1 MPKLYL
7 MVGLPCS
14 GKTTYCEKYLSDCE
28 IVSTDD
34 IRAELWGNASDH
46 HNNAEVFNIA
56 FHQVAEK
63 LTRGFDVAFDAT
75 NLRAKNRKTLTAL
88 VPADTQVT
96 IVFLSTPVTE
106 CLRRN
111 NQRTHHI
118 SEDIIVRMSQQI
130 QYPTLDEAMTI
141 FVTNGKGPKP
151 KHNTLSA

>member
-14 GKTTYCEKYLSDCE
+14 GKTTYCQKYLSDCE
-28 IVSTDD
+28 IVSTDA
-34 IRAELWGNASDH
+34 IRAELWGNTNGQ

-56 FHQVAEK
+56 FNQVAEK
-63 LTRGFDVAFDAT
+63 LAHGFNVAFDAT
-75 NLRAKNRKTLTAL
+75 NLRAQNRKKLTAL
-88 VPADTQVT
+88 VPTDTQIT

-111 NQRTHHI
+111 NQRPNHI
-118 SEDIIVRMSQQI
+118 AEDIIVRMSQQI
-130 QYPTLDEAMTI
+130 QYPTLDEATTI